1 MSSALSVT
9 MIYIYICGKRSE
21 LMLAPAPHGC
31 CILHMVR
38 RVLCTSASANSAC
51 CIQSCTLFAFRKYG
65 RCVRTP
71 CPHIIHHLSAPHPHM
86 DLHMIHFPQLPPYIS
101 LLILTLFIVFH
112 HLFCLFNTPS
122 HIKHCSTYSVT
133 YNESDHTNSSEPVEG
148 SQGSQS

>member
-65 RCVRTP
+65 MPAHHSPPFRTASA
-71 CPHIIHHLSAPHPHM
+71 HGLAHDSLSAAPTIYKLAHPH
-86 DLHMIHFPQLPPYIS
+86 LIHRIPS
-101 LLILTLFIVFH
+101 S
-112 HLFCLFNTPS
+112 FCLFNTPS